1 MHFFEHP
8 ILSTDKRYIRDTRDT
23 RDGMK
28 SPVRSR
34 DTYGRIWEI
43 ISEVYVFISD
53 DEIVALLQ
61 YYNVTLL
68 GLKQDCRL
76 Q

>member
-23 RDGMK
+23 HDGMK
-28 SPVRSR
+28 STVRSR
-34 DTYGRIWEI
+34 DTYERIWEI

-61 YYNVTLL
+61 YIMLHF
-68 GLKQDCRL
+68 
-76 Q
+76 